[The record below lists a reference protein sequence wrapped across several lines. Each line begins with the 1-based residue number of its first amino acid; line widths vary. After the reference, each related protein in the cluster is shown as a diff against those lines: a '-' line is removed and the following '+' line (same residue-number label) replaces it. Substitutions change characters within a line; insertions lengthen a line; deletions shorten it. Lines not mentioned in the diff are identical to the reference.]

1 LTGGIPIGFKMSAQ
15 HIEADVDFALE
26 AGADY
31 IILDGRGGGTGAAPK
46 IFRDHISVPTIPA
59 LARARHHLDRSDAR
73 DVTLIITGGL
83 RTAPDFL
90 KAMALGADGVAIANS
105 AMQAIGCL
113 AMRAC
118 NTDNCPV
125 GIATQKDHL
134 RRRLEIAKSAVQLKN
149 FLEGSV
155 QLMQVL
161 ARACGHDALNK
172 FEPND
177 LSTFERSVSELT
189 GIRFAGRRPG

>member
-1 LTGGIPIGFKMSAQ
+1 
-15 HIEADVDFALE
+15 
-26 AGADY
+26 
-31 IILDGRGGGTGAAPK
+31 
-46 IFRDHISVPTIPA
+46 
-59 LARARHHLDRSDAR
+59 
-73 DVTLIITGGL
+73 VTLIITGGL

-177 LSTFERSVSELT
+177 LSTFESSVSELT